1 MVHPEPGSKR
11 HAVRKGDPESPLYWV
26 GNDEDWREVR
36 RRPRVALECPE
47 RCGVE
52 LVSVENAAY
61 LYAPRF
67 FRVKPPRPPCDHWE
81 PPPGHGGREGPQHD
95 WLKNRLAE
103 IARNLGYTAVVEDWR
118 T

>member
-1 MVHPEPGSKR
+1 MPLWHDTGMVHPEPGSKR
-11 HAVRKGDPESPLYWV
+11 HAVRKGDPDSPLYWV

-67 FRVKPPRPPCDHWE
+67 FRVKPRAMLETC
-81 PPPGHGGREGPQHD
+81 GSAGKGAGVKEGVPS
-95 WLKNRLAE
+95 R
-103 IARNLGYTAVVEDWR
+103 
-118 T
+118 